1 MANIKIFDNPQF
13 GEVRTAGTSDQPLF
27 CLADICRVLDL
38 QVSSTKNRLKQDGVS
53 LIKVIDSLG
62 RDQMTYFINE
72 QNMYRVIMRSDK
84 PQAEKFQDW
93 VCGEVLPTIRK
104 TGKYEVI
111 IEDPKKIELR
121 EKMAW
126 ISFTKE
132 ILHLNESSV
141 LILMRQV
148 AEPLGLP
155 LPDYV
160 DSKGVLKSAS
170 ELIKQFNVGIKIQAF
185 NALMV
190 AKGLLEVKTRK
201 SHKGDKKFKALT
213 EPGLAWGE
221 NQVTPANPNEVQPR
235 YYEAKFK
242 ELLGVIGVEV

>member
-13 GEVRTAGTSDQPLF
+13 GEVRTAGTSDKPFF

-38 QVSSTKNRLKQDGVS
+38 RVDNTLKRLKEDGYYQIGVT
-53 LIKVIDSLG
+53 DSLG
-62 RDQMTYFINE
+62 REQMTYFINE

-111 IEDPKKIELR
+111 IGDSKKIELS

-160 DSKGVLKSAS
+160 DSKGTLKSAT

-185 NALMV
+185 NALMWPR
-190 AKGLLEVKTRK
+190 ACWRSRPASRTRATRN
-201 SHKGDKKFKALT
+201 SR
-213 EPGLAWGE
+213 PSRSLASRGAR
-221 NQVTPANPNEVQPR
+221 TR
-235 YYEAKFK
+235 
-242 ELLGVIGVEV
+242 